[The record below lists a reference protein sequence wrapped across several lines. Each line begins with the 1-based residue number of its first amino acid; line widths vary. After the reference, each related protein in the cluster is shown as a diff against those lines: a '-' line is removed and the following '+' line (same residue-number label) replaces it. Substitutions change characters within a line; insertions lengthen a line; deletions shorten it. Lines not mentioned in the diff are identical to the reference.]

1 MNKDSRILVGKVSG
15 CFGVKGWLKVF
26 SYCDPRENITTYKS
40 WIVGGK
46 VFDSVESKRNGKLI
60 VAKLEG
66 INDKDT
72 AMTLMGQP
80 VEIREDQLEQLRP
93 EQFYWRDLVGLEVT
107 NTKGIAFGTITN
119 LLETGANDVIIIK
132 GERERLVP
140 YITDADTGRTVI
152 EVDLEKKTMVVDW
165 HEDD

>member
-1 MNKDSRILVGKVSG
+1 MNKDSRVLVGKVSG

-140 YITDADTGRTVI
+140 YITDADNGRTVI

>member
-1 MNKDSRILVGKVSG
+1 MNKDSRVLVGKVSG
-15 CFGVKGWLKVF
+15 CFGVKGWLKIF

-60 VAKLEG
+60 VAKLKG
-66 INDKDT
+66 IDDKDI
-72 AMTLMGQP
+72 AMTLIGQT
-80 VEIREDQLEQLRP
+80 VEIREDQLERLRSD
-93 EQFYWRDLVGLEVT
+93 QFYWRDLVGLEVT
-107 NTKGIAFGTITN
+107 NTKGIAFGKITN

-140 YITDADTGRTVI
+140 YITDADNGRTVI
-152 EVDLEKKTMVVDW
+152 EVDIEKKTMVVEW

>member
-1 MNKDSRILVGKVSG
+1 MNKDSRVLVGKVSG

>member
-1 MNKDSRILVGKVSG
+1 
-15 CFGVKGWLKVF
+15 
-26 SYCDPRENITTYKS
+26 
-40 WIVGGK
+40 
-46 VFDSVESKRNGKLI
+46 
-60 VAKLEG
+60 
-66 INDKDT
+66 
-72 AMTLMGQP
+72 MGQP